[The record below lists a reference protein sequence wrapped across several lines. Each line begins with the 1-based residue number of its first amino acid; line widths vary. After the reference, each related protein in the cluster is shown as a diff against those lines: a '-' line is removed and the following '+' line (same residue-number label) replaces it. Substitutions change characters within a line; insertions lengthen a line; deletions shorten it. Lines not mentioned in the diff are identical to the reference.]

1 MFYGVLNTPPTY
13 PGNKIIFKFSNKKQ
27 WSNVATSVKV
37 NNKGTGTTSMTSVQ
51 RLRGCFEQWSR
62 SVFFHLLVQSQQ
74 WKHQKNV
81 WNLFKVN
88 NKDNSLTSMAWFWC
102 LYCQLWIGFT
112 NVSCVFIVDFEQV
125 NAGLFTVNLKSMRSN
140 IILFFRNSS
149 LEVFCKKAV
158 LKIFWKVIEK
168 GTRITF
174 IEVIQGSLF
183 LTFNII

>member
-37 NNKGTGTTSMTSVQ
+37 NNKGTGTTSMTSFQ
-51 RLRGCFEQWSR
+51 RLRGCFEQWNR

-81 WNLFKVN
+81 WNPFKVN
-88 NKDNSLTSMAWFWC
+88 NKDNSLTSMGWFWC

-112 NVSCVFIVDFEQV
+112 NVSCFFIVDFEQV

>member
-37 NNKGTGTTSMTSVQ
+37 NNKGTSTC
-51 RLRGCFEQWSR
+51 LCFFVFALNNE
-62 SVFFHLLVQSQQ
+62 VVLFFHLLVQSQQ

-88 NKDNSLTSMAWFWC
+88 NKDNSMTSMAWFWC